1 MFVIWLRWL
10 GCQCFQWFQC
20 FDLVLPLWIS
30 VTPPCEEEAGVA
42 NSDLSCC
49 DRRSTRGG
57 FIQLAISRA
66 KMTTGYQRIPVDG
79 MVPENLQ
86 SPSSCVR
93 SISHHI
99 HIAVPLYLT
108 KSLSKCDVGIF
119 LLSSIF
125 DLERTM
131 CGILVKRNWSTR
143 KSQRSVGSN
152 KVKRPMCNRQKTGIY
167 GI

>member
-1 MFVIWLRWL
+1 MTWLPMFPMVP
-10 GCQCFQWFQC
+10 C

-30 VTPPCEEEAGVA
+30 VTSPCEEEAGVA
-42 NSDLSCC
+42 NSDLSCGHSG
-49 DRRSTRGG
+49 DLPVAAS
-57 FIQLAISRA
+57 S
-66 KMTTGYQRIPVDG
+66 IPVDG

-86 SPSSCVR
+86 SPSICVR

-99 HIAVPLYLT
+99 HIAVPVYLI
-108 KSLSKCDVGIF
+108 KSLSNCDVGIF

-131 CGILVKRNWSTR
+131 CCILVKRNWSTR

-152 KVKRPMCNRQKTGIY
+152 KVKRPMCNCQKDGYI
-167 GI
+167 G